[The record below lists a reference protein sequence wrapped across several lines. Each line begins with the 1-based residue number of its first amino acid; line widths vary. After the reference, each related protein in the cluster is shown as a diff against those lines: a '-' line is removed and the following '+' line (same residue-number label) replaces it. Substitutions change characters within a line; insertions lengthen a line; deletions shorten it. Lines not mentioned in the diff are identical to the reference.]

1 MNCETARLMME
12 NNDPGLDDHLLSC
25 PSCIMRTHAQYYEA
39 PPGLAEKIR
48 GQLRKEN
55 PTPRP
60 IPWRWMAIAA
70 SVLLVAS
77 LTWNLSMLR
86 SRVDPQQALAGDVV
100 SAHIRSLT
108 GTHLLDVPSSDHHTV
123 KPWFNGKID
132 FSPAVKDVEG
142 FPLLG
147 GRLEYLEGHPAA
159 ALIYGRRNHM
169 INLFTWPSA
178 ATAATSETRN
188 GYHIESWSS
197 DGMAFW
203 AVSDLNEGELR
214 DFITLYRRN

>member
-1 MNCETARLMME
+1 MNCEIARRMMD
-12 NNDPGLDDHLLSC
+12 NNDPGLADHLRSC
-25 PSCIMRTHAQYYEA
+25 QSCITETHARYYEA
-39 PPGLAEKIR
+39 PPGLEQKIR
-48 GQLRKEN
+48 GQIRKETAA
-55 PTPRP
+55 PL
-60 IPWRWMAIAA
+60 PWRWMAIAA

-77 LTWNLSMLR
+77 LTWNISMLR
-86 SRVDPQQALAGDVV
+86 TRVDPEQVLASDIV

-132 FSPAVKDVEG
+132 FSPGVKDVEG

-159 ALIYGRRNHM
+159 ALIYGRRDHL
-169 INLFTWPSA
+169 INVFTWPSA
-178 ATAATSETRN
+178 ETAEVKETRN
-188 GYHIESWSS
+188 GYHLESWSS

-203 AVSDLNEGELR
+203 VVSDLNERELR
-214 DFITLYRRN
+214 DFMRLYRQN

>member
-1 MNCETARLMME
+1 MNCEIARRMME
-12 NNDPGLDDHLLSC
+12 NKDPGLADHLRSC
-25 PSCIMRTHAQYYEA
+25 QSCIMRTHARYYEA
-39 PPGLAEKIR
+39 PPGLEQKIR
-48 GQLRKEN
+48 RQIRKEN
-55 PTPRP
+55 AAPP
-60 IPWRWMAIAA
+60 PWRWMAIAA

-77 LTWNLSMLR
+77 LTWNISMLR
-86 SRVDPQQALAGDVV
+86 TRVDAQQALASDIV

-132 FSPAVKDVEG
+132 FSPGVKDVEG

-159 ALIYGRRNHM
+159 ALIYGRRNHV
-169 INLFTWPSA
+169 INVFTWPSA
-178 ATAATSETRN
+178 RGAGVEETRN
-188 GYHIESWSS
+188 GYHVESWSS

-203 AVSDLNEGELR
+203 VVSDLNEGELR
-214 DFITLYRRN
+214 DFVRMYRQN

>member
-1 MNCETARLMME
+1 MNCETARLMRE
-12 NNDPGLDDHLLSC
+12 KNDPALADHLLSC
-25 PSCIMRTHAQYYEA
+25 PSCIMRTHARYYEA
-39 PPGLAEKIR
+39 PPGLEQKIR

-55 PTPRP
+55 RAPL
-60 IPWRWMAIAA
+60 PWRWMAIAA

-77 LTWNLSMLR
+77 VTWNVSMLR

-123 KPWFNGKID
+123 KPWFNGKLD

-159 ALIYGRRNHM
+159 ALIYGRRGHI
-169 INLFTWPSA
+169 INVFTWPSA
-178 ATAATSETRN
+178 AAIAGVSETRN

-203 AVSDLNEGELR
+203 AASDLNEGELR